1 MSFKKMMLKVTNL
14 MVFFL
19 VAIPMALFYSE
30 SYSQPGVFPKDALI
44 EYTSLNLFD
53 RFPDGRPRVPDDIIE
68 RMKKVTIVEAWSV
81 LRMNGYHNQFEEGNW
96 MNLHP
101 DRKLVGRAV
110 TCVFMP
116 ERPDVNDVIKKRGI
130 TDNRK
135 GSGQNS
141 WVIDTLVPDDVIVV
155 DLFGKIKDGT
165 FAGDNLATSIY
176 TKSKTGMIIDGSIR
190 DLEGILPIPNFAV
203 YVRGLSPTFL
213 KDVMLMGIN
222 VPIRIGNVTVMP
234 GDVVL
239 GTVEGIVFIPP
250 HLAQQV
256 VESSER
262 VRLRDEFGHQRLR
275 EGKYTPGEIDQR
287 WTPEIEKDFKEWL
300 KKRKEKP

>member
-14 MVFFL
+14 TVFFL
-19 VAIPMALFYSE
+19 VAIPMTLFYSE
-30 SYSQPGVFPKDALI
+30 SYCQPGVFPKDALI
-44 EYTSLNLFD
+44 EYTPMYTSD
-53 RFPDGRPRVPDDIIE
+53 RFPDGRPRVPDDILE
-68 RMKKVTIVEAWSV
+68 RMKEVTIEEAWGV
-81 LRMNGYHNQFEEGNW
+81 LGRYGYNNQFEGNW
-96 MNLHP
+96 QILNP

-116 ERPDVNDVIKKRGI
+116 ERPDVNDVINEKGKD
-130 TDNRK
+130 DNRK

-141 WVIDTLVPDDVIVV
+141 WVIDTLLPNDVIVV
-155 DLFGKIKDGT
+155 DLFGKIVDGT

-176 TKSKTGMIIDGSIR
+176 TKTKTGMIIDGSVR
-190 DLEGILPIPNFAV
+190 DLEGILPIPNFTT
-203 YVRGLSPTFL
+203 YIRGIHPSYLR
-213 KDVMLMGIN
+213 DVMLMGIN
-222 VPIRIGNVTVMP
+222 VPVRIGNVTVVP

-239 GTVEGIVFIPP
+239 GTAEGIIFIPP

-262 VRLRDEFGHQRLR
+262 TRLRDEFGHQRLR
-275 EGKYTPGEIDQR
+275 EGKYTPGEIDQK

-300 KKRKEKP
+300 KKRKAKP